1 VLDALKSKLTG
12 LKLSQVS
19 ALMPTPAALT
29 KIMPIVVLAIGI
41 TALSTVY
48 LRYDEGRYKPV
59 FGAHEQ
65 VSVTDMVAALDGAH
79 IAYRI
84 HPDSG
89 QILVPDSELGKVR
102 MLLAAKGVVAKLPA
116 GLELV
121 DQNDPLGTSQF
132 VQDVRFRRGLEG
144 ELEKSIATL
153 DPVQSARVHLAI
165 GKSTSFV
172 VSDADKS
179 TASVVLTLKAG
190 QSLTN
195 EQIAA
200 VVNLVAHSVANL
212 DPANVTVVDQAG
224 DYLSSRV
231 DSNDSYDATND
242 ASKRYRDEAL
252 RNVRDLLAP
261 TVGAANFKASVTAE
275 VDNDK
280 VEETR
285 EQYGE
290 TPKLTNEATRE
301 ERSDNRPALGVPGSL
316 SNRPVPTQAASAAA
330 ASAAAA
336 SGGPVRAAAT
346 RQYAYDRDILQ
357 IKRSRG
363 RLKKLSVAV
372 VMNNAASPVAGKPW
386 TQEQLKG
393 IETILRNGLGID
405 SSRGDQLVVSA
416 LDFPAQTAMET
427 PWWKDRDTQFD
438 IGRYVGY
445 AIACLLAFFLI
456 VRPLLRIAQQ
466 WAKHRYG
473 VPVSEAPVTTALVD
487 GARAENAENAN
498 EGDRA
503 KAALEAATNSSMV
516 PLLATYELPPAGSSV
531 DVMVEHLRSL
541 SEKEPERVAEVVKQW
556 VRKNGQQAAN

>member
-1 VLDALKSKLTG
+1 
-12 LKLSQVS
+12 LSQLS
-19 ALMPTPAALT
+19 ALMPGQAAMT
-29 KIMPIVVLAIGI
+29 KMMPIVVLAIGI
-41 TALSTVY
+41 TALATVY

-65 VSVTDMVAALDGAH
+65 VSVTDMVATLDGAH

-84 HPDSG
+84 HPDTG

-132 VQDVRFRRGLEG
+132 VEDVRFRRGLEG
-144 ELEKSIATL
+144 ELSQSIATL
-153 DPVQSARVHLAI
+153 DPVESARVHLAI

-172 VSDADKS
+172 VSSADKS

-190 QSLTN
+190 RTLTN
-195 EQIAA
+195 EQIAS
-200 VVNLVAHSVANL
+200 VINLVAHSVANL

-231 DSNDSYDATND
+231 DSQDSYDATND

-261 TVGAANFKASVTAE
+261 TVGAANFKASATAE

-290 TPKLTNEATRE
+290 TPKLTNEATRD
-301 ERSDNRPALGVPGSL
+301 ERNDNRPALGVPGSL
-316 SNRPVPTQAASAAA
+316 SNRPVSADSASGSSAAA
-330 ASAAAA
+330 ANPGSL
-336 SGGPVRAAAT
+336 RTAAT
-346 RQYAYDRDILQ
+346 RQYAYDRDITQ

-386 TQEQLKG
+386 TPEQLAR
-393 IETILRNGLGID
+393 IDTILRNGLGID
-405 SSRGDQLVVSA
+405 RSRGDQLVVSA
-416 LDFPAQTAMET
+416 LDFPAQVLVDA
-427 PWWKDRDTQFD
+427 PWWKDRDTLFD
-438 IGRYVGY
+438 IGHYALYVLG
-445 AIACLLAFFLI
+445 CLLAFFLI
-456 VRPLLRIAQQ
+456 ARPLLRIAQQ

-473 VPVSEAPVTTALVD
+473 VPAANASVGAALTDEAKH
-487 GARAENAENAN
+487 
-498 EGDRA
+498 GDEA
-503 KAALEAATNSSMV
+503 KAALEAATNGSMV

-556 VRKNGQQAAN
+556 VRKNGQAAAS

>member
-1 VLDALKSKLTG
+1 MLDALKSKLNG
-12 LKLSQVS
+12 LKLPQVS
-19 ALMPTPAALT
+19 ALMPTQAAMT

-65 VSVTDMVAALDGAH
+65 VSVTDMVATLDGAH
-79 IAYRI
+79 VAYRI
-84 HPDSG
+84 HPDTG

-144 ELEKSIATL
+144 ELAQSIGTL
-153 DPVQSARVHLAI
+153 DPVESARVHLAI

-179 TASVVLTLKAG
+179 SASVVLTLKAG
-190 QSLTN
+190 RNLTN

-200 VVNLVAHSVANL
+200 IVNLVAHSVANL

-231 DSNDSYDATND
+231 DSSDSYDATND

-252 RNVRDLLAP
+252 KNVRDLLAP

-301 ERSDNRPALGVPGSL
+301 EHSDNRSAIGVPGSL
-316 SNRPVPTQAASAAA
+316 SNRPVPASAPAGAASAAA
-330 ASAAAA
+330 NA
-336 SGGPVRAAAT
+336 GPVRTAAT
-346 RQYAYDRDILQ
+346 RQYQYDRDILQ

-386 TQEQLKG
+386 SPEQLKG

-416 LDFPAQTAMET
+416 LDFPAQVAMET

-473 VPVSEAPVTTALVD
+473 APASEVSATTALVD
-487 GARAENAENAN
+487 GNKADDSDA
-498 EGDRA
+498 A
-503 KAALEAATNSSMV
+503 KAALEAATNGSMV

-556 VRKNGQQAAN
+556 VRKNGQAAN

>member
-1 VLDALKSKLTG
+1 
-12 LKLSQVS
+12 
-19 ALMPTPAALT
+19 MPTPAAMT

-65 VSVTDMVAALDGAH
+65 VSVTDMVATLDGAH

-84 HPDSG
+84 HPDTG

-144 ELEKSIATL
+144 ELAQSIATL
-153 DPVQSARVHLAI
+153 DPVESARVHLAI

-190 QSLTN
+190 RNLTN

-200 VVNLVAHSVANL
+200 IVNLVAHSVANL
-212 DPANVTVVDQAG
+212 DPANVTVIDQAG

-252 RNVRDLLAP
+252 KNVRDLLAP

-301 ERSDNRPALGVPGSL
+301 EHSDNRSAIGVPGSL
-316 SNRPVPTQAASAAA
+316 SNRPVPASTPAA

-336 SGGPVRAAAT
+336 NSGPVRTAAT
-346 RQYAYDRDILQ
+346 RQYQYDRDILQ

-372 VMNNAASPVAGKPW
+372 VMNNAASPVTGKPW
-386 TQEQLKG
+386 TPEQLKG

-416 LDFPAQTAMET
+416 LDFPAQVAMET

-473 VPVSEAPVTTALVD
+473 VPASEAPATTALVE
-487 GARAENAENAN
+487 GNNA
-498 EGDRA
+498 DDSDKA
-503 KAALEAATNSSMV
+503 KAALEAATNGSMV

-556 VRKNGQQAAN
+556 VRKNGQAAS

>member
-1 VLDALKSKLTG
+1 MLDTLKSKLNG
-12 LKLSQVS
+12 LRLSQLS
-19 ALMPTPAALT
+19 ALMPGQAAMT
-29 KIMPIVVLAIGI
+29 KMMPIVVLAIGI
-41 TALSTVY
+41 TALATVY

-65 VSVTDMVAALDGAH
+65 VSVTDMVATLDGAH

-84 HPDSG
+84 HPDTG

-132 VQDVRFRRGLEG
+132 VEDVRFRRGLEG
-144 ELEKSIATL
+144 ELSQSIATL
-153 DPVQSARVHLAI
+153 DPVESARVHLAI

-172 VSDADKS
+172 VSSADKS

-190 QSLTN
+190 RTLTN
-195 EQIAA
+195 EQIAS
-200 VVNLVAHSVANL
+200 VINLVAHSVANL

-231 DSNDSYDATND
+231 DSQDSYDATND

-261 TVGAANFKASVTAE
+261 TVGAANFKASATAE

-290 TPKLTNEATRE
+290 TPKLTNEATRD
-301 ERSDNRPALGVPGSL
+301 ERNDNRPALGVPGSL
-316 SNRPVPTQAASAAA
+316 SNRPVSADSASGSSAAA
-330 ASAAAA
+330 ANPGSL
-336 SGGPVRAAAT
+336 RTAAT
-346 RQYAYDRDILQ
+346 RQYAYDRDITQ

-386 TQEQLKG
+386 TPEQLAR
-393 IETILRNGLGID
+393 IDTILRNGLGID
-405 SSRGDQLVVSA
+405 RSRGDQLVVSA
-416 LDFPAQTAMET
+416 LDFPAQVLVDA
-427 PWWKDRDTQFD
+427 PWWKDRDTLFD
-438 IGRYVGY
+438 IGHYALYVLG
-445 AIACLLAFFLI
+445 CLLAFFLI
-456 VRPLLRIAQQ
+456 ARPLLRIAQQ

-473 VPVSEAPVTTALVD
+473 VPAANASVGAALTDEAKH
-487 GARAENAENAN
+487 
-498 EGDRA
+498 GDEA
-503 KAALEAATNSSMV
+503 KAALEAATNGSMV

-556 VRKNGQQAAN
+556 VRKNGQAAAS

>member
-1 VLDALKSKLTG
+1 
-12 LKLSQVS
+12 
-19 ALMPTPAALT
+19 MPTPAAMT

-65 VSVTDMVAALDGAH
+65 VPVTDMVATLDGAH

-89 QILVPDSELGKVR
+89 QILVPDAELGKVR

-144 ELEKSIATL
+144 ELAQSIATL
-153 DPVQSARVHLAI
+153 DPVQAARVHLAI

-179 TASVVLTLKAG
+179 SASVVLTLKAG
-190 QSLTN
+190 RTLTN

-200 VVNLVAHSVANL
+200 IVNLVAHSVANL

-231 DSNDSYDATND
+231 DSSDSYDATHD
-242 ASKRYRDEAL
+242 ASQRYRDEAL

-261 TVGAANFKASVTAE
+261 TVGAGNFKASVTAE
-275 VDNDK
+275 VNNDK

-316 SNRPVPTQAASAAA
+316 SNRPVPVPPASGAASAAA
-330 ASAAAA
+330 AD
-336 SGGPVRAAAT
+336 SGSVRAAST
-346 RQYAYDRDILQ
+346 RQYQYDREIVQ

-363 RLKKLSVAV
+363 RLQKLSVAV
-372 VMNNAASPVAGKPW
+372 VMNNAASPAAGKPW
-386 TQEQLKG
+386 TPEQLKG
-393 IETILRNGLGID
+393 IDTLLRNGLGID
-405 SSRGDQLVVSA
+405 SARGDQLAVTA
-416 LDFPAQTAMET
+416 LDFPAPAAAADA
-427 PWWKDRDTQFD
+427 PWWQDRDTLFD
-438 IGRYVGY
+438 LGRYAAY
-445 AIACLLAFFLI
+445 AFGCLFAFLLI

-473 VPVSEAPVTTALVD
+473 VPAAEAATATATALTGGSQAGHADD
-487 GARAENAENAN
+487 GDA
-498 EGDRA
+498 A
-503 KAALEAATNSSMV
+503 KAALEAATQGSMV
-516 PLLATYELPPAGSSV
+516 PLLAAYELPPAGSSV

-556 VRKNGQQAAN
+556 VRKNGQAAG